1 MQRLDMKAV
10 HENDLKAFLER
21 NGLYESFQAGERRCH
36 CCGEV
41 VSVQNLGA
49 MISVRGEAQFICNK
63 VECLGK
69 VLSESARE

>member
-41 VSVQNLGA
+41 VSMQNLGA
-49 MISVRGEAQFICNK
+49 MLSVKREVQFICNK
-63 VECLGK
+63 FECLSK
-69 VLSESARE
+69 VRPESARE